1 MGNEIRVLISLQ
13 LFFEHISDYKYNSP
27 SNYHEMYVGFHVKCP
42 LLISGFNKTWSGPVA
57 QSV

>member
-1 MGNEIRVLISLQ
+1 MRVLISLQ